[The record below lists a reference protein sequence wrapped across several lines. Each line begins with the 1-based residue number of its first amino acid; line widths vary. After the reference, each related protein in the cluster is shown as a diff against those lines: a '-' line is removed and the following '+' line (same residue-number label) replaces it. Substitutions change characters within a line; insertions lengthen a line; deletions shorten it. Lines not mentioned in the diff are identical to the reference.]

1 MEPYE
6 SRIREQAAMNYTLK
20 NIPDA
25 IYEKIKLRAR
35 RHRRSINSEII
46 EILHQAT
53 AHRRPSAEE
62 ILAVADELRSH
73 TIGVVADESIGQAKR
88 EGRL

>member
-1 MEPYE
+1 
-6 SRIREQAAMNYTLK
+6 MNYTLK

-25 IYEKIKLRAR
+25 IYEKIKLRAQ

-46 EILHQAT
+46 NILYEAT
-53 AHRRPSAEE
+53 THRRPSVEE

-73 TIGVVADESIGQAKR
+73 TKGPVTDEFISQAKR